1 MDSRVKHFLE
11 EIKGKRVTVIGIGV
25 SHSDLIFRLNDWGAK
40 VTACDKRTREQ
51 VGQAL
56 CSPSSRSRRSVI
68 WFPDHALS
76 HRPSCLLTSLP
87 GREARMQ
94 RHNSCPSPHKMK
106 GI

>member
-56 CSPSSRSRRSVI
+56 CSNFEAQI
-68 WFPDHALS
+68 
-76 HRPSCLLTSLP
+76 
-87 GREARMQ
+87 GRA
-94 RHNSCPSPHKMK
+94 HV
-106 GI
+106 